1 MVYRPERS
9 AGIIFL
15 LLFGI
20 LVTILISS
28 ALPLGAASEG
38 RSETVCGAM
47 EVSTIPDPI
56 LIFDQECVY
65 IDLGILAPGTI
76 VEFNVT
82 GDVNFD
88 FLVFDSQG
96 LSVYDNDQNYRSAT
110 YWEEETVFEDMVGSA
125 IWHWMVPE
133 NKQERNWYVV
143 IDNLAHYGDEG
154 QGAQGGSSLQVSLD
168 FWFSAVDNYPEGDA
182 WLLLELKSWE
192 GNDSDIWDNDESPPD
207 PQFRVCVDADGSNID
222 CFNSPTWDNNWTLGA
237 VWNLTFDIPDGS
249 SIINLT
255 IECEDNDVLN
265 DDECDM
271 NPIEG
276 EWKLYFEFNWATTTQ
291 ADFNGDGRLDNDTSW
306 REAASN
312 WSISVTSLEEINALT
327 PPIASVTAAEHYL
340 YPDSLEDHGTKESG
354 GSDWP
359 VYLARMSAASGDVMV
374 TFDACGSYD
383 PNFPISGESGIAQ
396 YTWSVLS
403 DYPSNQ
409 PTTGIKTY
417 EWTMGCDWTYRFVN
431 LTVDTSGIVTHVV
444 TIKLEVGDYAGSV
457 SEWVKIYVVVGP
469 ADTDADGIADD
480 VDACPNTD
488 SGLSVDANG
497 CASNQLDD
505 DNDGVTNDGDQCP
518 NTMTPDFWLANSNG
532 CSAEQIDSDSDGVMD
547 AWDSC
552 PQTPQGEV
560 VDTSGQ
566 WMGCSSSQLDS
577 DNDEMP
583 DMEGASSDISKGA
596 SPIATCLMP
605 FCIALLLLGLIIY
618 YMNGQDKKK
627 KQKMKY
633 QQPRATI
640 PPSSPEFIL
649 LQQQRNQLQD
659 VMTKHQ
665 QEKSTLHQ
673 QLQSQQGMTQ
683 SQLNEMQTKIEQ
695 LTEKLDSEALEKARI
710 ESELKEEKGKS
721 QTVVQN
727 ITYNIQDSAIAG
739 DINANPKEKDD

>member
-1 MVYRPERS
+1 
-9 AGIIFL
+9 
-15 LLFGI
+15 
-20 LVTILISS
+20 
-28 ALPLGAASEG
+28 
-38 RSETVCGAM
+38 M

-56 LIFDQECVY
+56 LISDQGCVT

-96 LSVYDNDQNYRSAT
+96 LPVYDNDQNYRSAT

-291 ADFNGDGRLDNDTSW
+291 ADFSGDGRLDNDTSW

-327 PPIASVTAAEHYL
+327 PPIASVTAEEHPL

-354 GSDWP
+354 GLNWP
-359 VYLARMSAASGDVMV
+359 VYLAKLSASGDVKV
-374 TFDACGSYD
+374 KFDACGSYD
-383 PNFPISGESGIAQ
+383 PDAMNGESGITT
-396 YTWSVLS
+396 YTWKVYQ
-403 DYPSNQ
+403 DYPWNNPSNDYDGH
-409 PTTGIKTY
+409 TFERTAA
-417 EWTMGCDWTYRFVN
+417 MGCDWTYTFYNQTADPSGFAENPIRIELEVIDRAGRDSEKVKMYFVVVPEDYGDDQPVWEIN
-431 LTVDTSGIVTHVV
+431 TPLDGSTQTGEYVWINGTILSGSENGDVAIEAALDTSILDG
-444 TIKLEVGDYAGSV
+444 TIDNKVQQLRDG
-457 SEWVKIYVVVGP
+457 KYV
-469 ADTDADGIADD
+469 D
-480 VDACPNTD
+480 VRN
-488 SGLSVDANG
+488 LR
-497 CASNQLDD
+497 
-505 DNDGVTNDGDQCP
+505 DGDSFVMQ
-518 NTMTPDFWLANSNG
+518 LK
-532 CSAEQIDSDSDGVMD
+532 IDDLFTTQSRTETVFLKIVEGDG
-547 AWDSC
+547 
-552 PQTPQGEV
+552 QTWTLYESININLPAAQEELQE
-560 VDTSGQ
+560 DQ
-566 WMGCSSSQLDS
+566 EFQ
-577 DNDEMP
+577 DEP
-583 DMEGASSDISKGA
+583 GGGEGASFSDSTQGV
-596 SPIATCLMP
+596 SFMATCLLP
-605 FCIALLLLGLIIY
+605 SCIALLLFGLFIY
-618 YMNGQDKKK
+618 YMNNRKKESH
-627 KQKMKY
+627 QQSMRFHQKY

-640 PPSSPEFIL
+640 PLPSPEFIL

-683 SQLNEMQTKIEQ
+683 SQLSEMQAEIEQ
-695 LTEKLDSEALEKARI
+695 LTAKLDSEAAEKARI
-710 ESELKEEKGKS
+710 ESELKDEKGKS
-721 QTVVQN
+721 QTVVQH

-739 DINANPKEKDD
+739 DINATGLKEKDD